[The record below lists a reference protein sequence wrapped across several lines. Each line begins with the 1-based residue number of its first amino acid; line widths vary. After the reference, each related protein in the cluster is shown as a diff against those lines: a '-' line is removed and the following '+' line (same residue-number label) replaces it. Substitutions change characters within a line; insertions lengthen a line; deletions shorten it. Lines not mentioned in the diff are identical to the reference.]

1 MRLLTNNPAKVSG
14 LESSGIEVAERVPL
28 QTTPNPESLRY
39 LQAKRDKLDH
49 ELLGLE
55 RFELMA

>member
-1 MRLLTNNPAKVSG
+1 MSG
-14 LESSGIEVAERVPL
+14 LEASGITVSDRLPL
-28 QTTPNPESLRY
+28 QTIPNPESLRY